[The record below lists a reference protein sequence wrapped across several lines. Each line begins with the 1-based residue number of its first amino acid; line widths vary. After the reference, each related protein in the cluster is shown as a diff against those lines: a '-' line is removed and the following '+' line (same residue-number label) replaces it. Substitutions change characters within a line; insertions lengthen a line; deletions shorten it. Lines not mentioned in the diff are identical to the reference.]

1 MFGLKTSCWWSKC
14 NLVGTR
20 PVTGTAPVTSCCS
33 RPAANCTP
41 RECCPPTTTCMLV
54 AEASEREKQSLTW
67 GLSLTFGP
75 HADIVQ
81 KTAGRRTVEMVVKQ
95 LVSFLRWRRRFFFF
109 FFFLPFCID
118 PSCVAPPFF
127 EALSLSVAHFFALHG
142 RVTLLSLF
150 HSKYVQLIARILF
163 LFLHLVGRFN
173 CLLWR
178 RPSKLLC
185 FYFSPCE
192 KRLVQAFLF
201 FRTCAQAWVWVNFF

>member
-109 FFFLPFCID
+109 LLPPLLYRPLLRCSAFFRGPFIECRSFFCVTR
-118 PSCVAPPFF
+118 SCN
-127 EALSLSVAHFFALHG
+127 S
-142 RVTLLSLF
+142 SLF
-150 HSKYVQLIARILF
+150 VS
-163 LFLHLVGRFN
+163 
-173 CLLWR
+173 
-178 RPSKLLC
+178 
-185 FYFSPCE
+185 
-192 KRLVQAFLF
+192 
-201 FRTCAQAWVWVNFF
+201 